1 VSGERRA
8 AIPPTAGAASPP
20 LLRRLA
26 GPAFW
31 STLGAGA
38 SRILAVGAAILV
50 ARELGAAGFGELNLV
65 QTTAGMLMAL
75 GGFGL
80 NTTATK
86 LLAGKYRADPL
97 GAGRVIVLSGAMS
110 VAVGSVT
117 AVLLVANAGWVARE
131 VLAAPQLE
139 PALVV
144 AALLLVVSPL
154 TGTQIGVLMGLER
167 FRSIAV
173 VNTAAAAASIP
184 LLVVGTRLAGML
196 GAVAATVATAL
207 LTAGIQWV
215 AVGRAMRAAG
225 IRLAAREAVREW
237 RLLFSYSVP
246 LTLSNVLLAPVAWA
260 TSALIAHQAEGLS
273 ELGLFAAANQWRNA
287 IVLLATSAGAVVF
300 PLFSHLH
307 DSGRPRSF
315 ARAFWTSAGVTGGA
329 ALLVAA
335 ILAILSPALM
345 HAYGTEFRGASDVLV
360 VLVLAGAVAAPLT
373 IVGHAI
379 AGAGRMWL
387 GFGLNLLWAC
397 TLVAA
402 TYGLR
407 SRGALGLSIANLVAY
422 GVHLLVG
429 LACVRGAFRAASAR
443 EATSRGA
450 ATTHD
455 PDVAGA

>member
-1 VSGERRA
+1 MAGDTARRAALQATDRRTCGQRRAPRRRGLLPAGASQATGCGIGCTVPTVAAPKVEVPPWGSRRGVRVAAAARRETARNRRGFREEGPRVSGERRA

-207 LTAGIQWV
+207 RTAGIQWV

-335 ILAILSPALM
+335 ILAVQNA
-345 HAYGTEFRGASDVLV
+345 
-360 VLVLAGAVAAPLT
+360 
-373 IVGHAI
+373 
-379 AGAGRMWL
+379 
-387 GFGLNLLWAC
+387 
-397 TLVAA
+397 
-402 TYGLR
+402 
-407 SRGALGLSIANLVAY
+407 
-422 GVHLLVG
+422 
-429 LACVRGAFRAASAR
+429 RAK
-443 EATSRGA
+443 E
-450 ATTHD
+450 
-455 PDVAGA
+455 